1 VNGDLLTASLENQR
15 VMTESL
21 RVIDSRLW
29 WTQAMLVVG
38 IMLGFMILLAVL
50 LTAQSTRQKLRA
62 TQDLLTLTSEY
73 ARIGRAALAE
83 TKNVVKKV
91 EEMTSDA
98 IQGSGPQ
105 KVYVQTPK
113 VEVNMEQSSASRSP
127 SPGID

>member
-29 WTQAMLVVG
+29 WTQAM
-38 IMLGFMILLAVL
+38 LAVL